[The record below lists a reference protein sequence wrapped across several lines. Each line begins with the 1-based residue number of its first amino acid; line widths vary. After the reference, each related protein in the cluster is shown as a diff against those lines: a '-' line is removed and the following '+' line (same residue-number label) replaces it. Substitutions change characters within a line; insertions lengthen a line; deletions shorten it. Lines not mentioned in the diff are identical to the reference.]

1 MYPILNILFQE
12 IDAEKKFLNEIIN
25 QENDTII
32 QMIVLYKS
40 QFFMLNFI
48 FNN

>member
-1 MYPILNILFQE
+1 MRNKLMATYYKVDSKDLIW
-12 IDAEKKFLNEIIN
+12 DKC